1 VVEDVRG
8 AVITVLESRA
18 PGVVGLGADEF
29 VTVAVDFVPGGFF
42 ASHRR
47 ATRTLIVRA
56 RQKDLAAHARGK
68 IASKELRARVEVF
81 EY

>member
-8 AVITVLESRA
+8 AVITVLESR
-18 PGVVGLGADEF
+18 GSGIVGLEADEF

-56 RQKDLAAHARGK
+56 RQKDLSDHARGR
-68 IASKELRARVEVF
+68 IDSNELRARVEVF